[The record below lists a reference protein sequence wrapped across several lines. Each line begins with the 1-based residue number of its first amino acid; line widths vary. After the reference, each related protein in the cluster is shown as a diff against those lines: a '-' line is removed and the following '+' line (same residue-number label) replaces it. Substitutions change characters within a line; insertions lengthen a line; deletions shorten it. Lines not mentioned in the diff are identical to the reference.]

1 MARTRQLP
9 DLKPQ
14 EPLLLPLPLLFWLL
28 PVHRPLP
35 SGLDVRYRVATV
47 AAVTDADVQ
56 EAMDQV
62 LALDAAYPLPLLPGM
77 LEESPR
83 VTSAGRQRARKEW
96 RGAAV
101 GSQMSRGRATAGS
114 RLRGG

>member
-1 MARTRQLP
+1 MA
-9 DLKPQ
+9 
-14 EPLLLPLPLLFWLL
+14 
-28 PVHRPLP
+28 
-35 SGLDVRYRVATV
+35 G
-47 AAVTDADVQ
+47 AAAATDADVQ
-56 EAMDQV
+56 EAMERV